1 MDALRQRGLNGF
13 QLKMIGLILML
24 FDHIHEFFSFT
35 GRIPLLFKWLG
46 RIVAPIFMFLVVEG
60 YTHTRNK
67 KKYML
72 KLYIGSVLM
81 NFGNYIF
88 LKYLPRADGF
98 TIENNIFGTL
108 FMIVIY
114 MVIIDFL
121 KRSIKRKDIIKI
133 ILSILFLIIP
143 FVVGSSII
151 SIVNVTNFDFL
162 NYIIPNIY
170 LVEGGPVFV
179 ILGLV
184 FYVTKDNIHQL
195 VQSYAIFCLALLFG
209 SFAESNFNIRGL
221 FYGNY
226 QWMMIFSAI
235 FFYLYNGEKGKG
247 LKYLFYIF
255 YPVHIYLLYTIS
267 CFIIK

>member
-1 MDALRQRGLNGF
+1 MDTLKHRGLNGF

-35 GRIPLLFKWLG
+35 GYIPLLFKWLG
-46 RIVAPIFMFLVVEG
+46 RIVAPIFMFLIIEG

-81 NFGNYIF
+81 NIGNYLF
-88 LKYLPRADGF
+88 LIYLPRADGF
-98 TIENNIFGTL
+98 TIENNIFSTL
-108 FMIVIY
+108 LMIVIY

-121 KRSIKRKDIIKI
+121 KRSVKQRDIMKI
-133 ILSILFLIIP
+133 ILSVLFLIIP
-143 FVVGSSII
+143 FVIGSSLI

-170 LVEGGPVFV
+170 LVEGGPIFV
-179 ILGLV
+179 ILGII
-184 FYVTKDNIHQL
+184 FYITKDNIYKL
-195 VQSYAIFCLALLFG
+195 IQSYMIFCVALLFG
-209 SFAESNFNIRGL
+209 SFAENFSISDL
-221 FYGNY
+221 FYENY
-226 QWMMIFSAI
+226 QWMMGFSAI
-235 FFYLYNGEKGKG
+235 FFYLYNGEKGRG
-247 LKYLFYIF
+247 IKYLFYIF

>member
-1 MDALRQRGLNGF
+1 MDALKTRGLNGF
-13 QLKMIGLILML
+13 QLKMIGLILMA

-35 GRIPLLFKWLG
+35 GHIPILFKWLG
-46 RIVAPIFMFLVVEG
+46 RIVAPIFMFLVIEG

-72 KLYIGSVLM
+72 RLYIGSVFM
-81 NFGNYIF
+81 NIGNYLF

-98 TIENNIFGTL
+98 TIENNIFSTL
-108 FMIVIY
+108 LMIVIY

-121 KRSIKRKDIIKI
+121 KRSINQKDILKI
-133 ILSILFLIIP
+133 VLGVLFLIMP
-143 FVVGSSII
+143 FVVGSSMI

-184 FYVTKDNIHQL
+184 FYVTKNNIYQL
-195 VQSYAIFCLALLFG
+195 IQSYAIFCIALLLG
-209 SFAESNFNIRGL
+209 SLVESDFNIKNL
-221 FYGNY
+221 FYENY
-226 QWMMIFSAI
+226 QWIMGFAAV

-247 LKYLFYIF
+247 FKYLFYVF
-255 YPVHIYLLYTIS
+255 YPVHIYMFYTIS
-267 CFIIK
+267 YFIIK

>member
-24 FDHIHEFFSFT
+24 FDHIHEFFSFA

-46 RIVAPIFMFLVVEG
+46 RIVAPIFMFLIVEG
-60 YTHTRNK
+60 YTHTRSK
-67 KKYML
+67 KKYIL
-72 KLYIGSVLM
+72 KLYIGSVFM

-98 TIENNIFGTL
+98 TIQNNIFSTL
-108 FMIVIY
+108 LMIVIY

-121 KRSIKRKDIIKI
+121 KRSIQQKDIIKI
-133 ILSILFLIIP
+133 VLSALFLIIP
-143 FVVGSSII
+143 FVVGSSMI

-162 NYIIPNIY
+162 NYVVPNIY

-184 FYVTKDNIHQL
+184 FYVTKDNIYQL
-195 VQSYAIFCLALLFG
+195 IQSYAIFCVALLFG
-209 SFAESNFNIRGL
+209 SFVESGFNIRSL
-221 FYGNY
+221 FYENY
-226 QWMMIFSAI
+226 QWIMGFAAV
-235 FFYLYNGEKGKG
+235 FFYLYNGERGKKF
-247 LKYLFYIF
+247 KYLFYVF
-255 YPVHIYLLYTIS
+255 YPFHIYMLYTIS
-267 CFIIK
+267 YFIIK